1 MSVTSSALRRA
12 RVVLVGSGR
21 MGQIR
26 SNLMYANPKIDMIG
40 VCDVNASGAQSLA
53 DKYSA
58 VPFTSIHEAIDHFG
72 VRGSQEQDYYEEVS
86 ASGGAAASVVV
97 AGGENDC
104 STAIDG
110 ILLCAPTFTHD
121 EVIREAADYGL
132 PIFVEKPVDET
143 SDKIEDLFD
152 VCERSGAKLCCG
164 FQRRFDESYAAVA
177 ESVRHGKIGKPLSAN
192 IFFADHPCPPIEFLL
207 KGGDIFMDLCAHDVD
222 YIRHALNDE
231 VASVYA
237 TGSSSTTELKE
248 AGVYDNA
255 TMMMTF
261 RKGTIVTLTMSRS
274 AQYGYDQ
281 RVEIFG
287 TDGLASVGN
296 QHSNSS
302 TIASADGFIQP
313 KLKHSFP
320 QRFNQAFY
328 TELEA
333 FADTILFD
341 KEWPVSRE
349 ACINVQKVADAAKRS
364 SVENRIICL

>member
-1 MSVTSSALRRA
+1 
-12 RVVLVGSGR
+12 VGSGR

-40 VCDVNASGAQSLA
+40 VCDVNAMGAKTLA

-58 VPFTSIHEAIDHFG
+58 VPFTSVHEAIDHFG
-72 VRGSQEQDYYEEVS
+72 VRESQEYYEQVS
-86 ASGGAAASVVV
+86 GSGASVLV
-97 AGGENDC
+97 ASNDND
-104 STAIDG
+104 SNTAIDG
-110 ILLCAPTFTHD
+110 IVLCAPTFTHD

-143 SDKIEDLFD
+143 ADKIEALFD
-152 VCERSGAKLCCG
+152 ACEKSGARLCCG

-177 ESVRHGKIGKPLSAN
+177 ESVRQGKIGKPLSAN

-207 KGGDIFMDLCAHDVD
+207 TGGDIFMDLCAHDVD
-222 YIRHALNDE
+222 YIRYALNDE

-237 TGSSSTTELKE
+237 TGSSSATELEE

-255 TMMMTF
+255 TMIMTF
-261 RKGTIVTLTMSRS
+261 RKGTVVTLTMSRS
-274 AQYGYDQ
+274 ANYGYDQ
-281 RVEIFG
+281 RVEVFG
-287 TDGLASVGN
+287 TDGLTSVGN

-302 TIASADGFIQP
+302 MLATANGFLQP

-320 QRFNQAFY
+320 QRFNEAFHA
-328 TELEA
+328 ELDA

-341 KEWPVSRE
+341 KEWPISRE
-349 ACINVQKVADAAKRS
+349 DCINVQKVADAAKRS
-364 SVENRIICL
+364 CEENRVVHL